1 MMTRGVCVILI
12 MITVF
17 ICLSFTIRGKV
28 IGKCIKDVNDT
39 MNEKGIETFFV
50 SSSQSDL
57 ESKMKLSA
65 LLERLQDGAD
75 RHLQQLG
82 ITISEMLRDGFGWML
97 MTMDLTITK
106 HPVLEEKM
114 ELATWSKGYK
124 GVVWLRDYELIGA
137 SGAAGYARSAWTLVD
152 IHKRKI
158 LRPTALPYE
167 IPVVEGEVSD
177 GPPEK
182 VAVPQEVEMK
192 KAYEF
197 IATYSL
203 MDSNGHVNNAKYADL
218 CYDALGTDEARNLRL
233 NRFRITYHRE
243 VKQDEH
249 GIIERSDLID
259 ESIWFRG
266 INREGKIIFEAEIQF
281 EV

>member
-1 MMTRGVCVILI
+1 MNEMNNE
-12 MITVF
+12 
-17 ICLSFTIRGKV
+17 
-28 IGKCIKDVNDT
+28 IKNKM
-39 MNEKGIETFFV
+39 MNEKGIETFIV
-50 SSSQSDL
+50 SSSQADT
-57 ESKMKLSA
+57 ESKIKLSA

-97 MTMDLTITK
+97 MTMDLTITQ

-114 ELATWSKGYK
+114 ELTTWSKGYR

-152 IHKRKI
+152 INKRKI
-158 LRPTALPYE
+158 MRPTAFPYE
-167 IPVVEGEVSD
+167 IPIVEGEVSE
-177 GPPEK
+177 GPPDK
-182 VAVPQEVEMK
+182 VAVPQELEMK

-218 CYDALGTDEARNLRL
+218 CYDALEADEVRNLRM

-243 VKQDEH
+243 VKLGEQ
-249 GIIERSDLID
+249 GIIERSDLIGK
-259 ESIWFRG
+259 SIWFKG
-266 INREGKIIFEAEIQF
+266 INEEGKIIFEAEIQF

>member
-1 MMTRGVCVILI
+1 MNK
-12 MITVF
+12 MI
-17 ICLSFTIRGKV
+17 
-28 IGKCIKDVNDT
+28 
-39 MNEKGIETFFV
+39 NEKGIETFVV
-50 SSSQSDL
+50 SSSQSDPD
-57 ESKMKLSA
+57 SKIKLSA

-114 ELATWSKGYK
+114 ELTTWSKGYR
-124 GVVWLRDYELIGA
+124 GVVWLRDYELKGA

-167 IPVVEGEVSD
+167 IPVVEGDVQE
-177 GPPEK
+177 GPPDK

-203 MDSNGHVNNAKYADL
+203 MDSNGHVNNARYADL
-218 CYDALGTDEARNLRL
+218 CFDALSLNEVQNLRM

-243 VKQDEH
+243 VKLDEQ
-249 GIIERSDLID
+249 GTVERSDLID
-259 ESIWFRG
+259 QSIWFRG
-266 INREGKIIFEAEIQF
+266 INRDGKIIFEAEIQF